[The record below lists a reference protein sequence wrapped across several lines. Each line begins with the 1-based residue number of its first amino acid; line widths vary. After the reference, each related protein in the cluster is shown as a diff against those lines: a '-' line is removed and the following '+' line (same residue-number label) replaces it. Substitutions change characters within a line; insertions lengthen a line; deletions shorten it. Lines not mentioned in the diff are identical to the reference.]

1 MIWQTFVNETFRLIY
16 IISLKSESC
25 IVVSTSLWPHG
36 LYGPWNSGQNTG
48 VGSLSLLQGIFPT
61 QGSNPVFP
69 YCRQILYLL
78 SHNRIPY
85 TSFSSVQFSS
95 VIQYCPTLCDPMNH
109 STTGLPVHHQLPES
123 TETHVNRVGDAIQ
136 PSRLLSSTSLPALN
150 LSQNQGL
157 FKWVILLHHDYK
169 MESSLKMSFTYT
181 LEWVYISNTLL

>member
-1 MIWQTFVNETFRLIY
+1 MIWQTFVKETFRLIY

-69 YCRQILYLL
+69 YCRQILYQL
-78 SHNRIPY
+78 SHNRSPY

-136 PSRLLSSTSLPALN
+136 PSHLLSSTSLPALN

>member
-1 MIWQTFVNETFRLIY
+1 MIWQTFVKETFRLIY

-61 QGSNPVFP
+61 QGSNPVFT
-69 YCRQILYLL
+69 YCRQILYQL
-78 SHNRIPY
+78 SHNRSPY

-136 PSRLLSSTSLPALN
+136 PSHLLSSTSLPALN